1 MNIVN
6 PFHKEGD
13 GPLHRNQPATSYNHN
28 QDEFAV
34 ELIRRWYDYWRERPG
49 TGERVSSGG
58 AKLSF
63 LIAIPIIVVRKIIVV
78 VV

>member
-1 MNIVN
+1 M
-6 PFHKEGD
+6 
-13 GPLHRNQPATSYNHN
+13 HRNQPATSYNHN

-49 TGERVSSGG
+49 TGNELVPVEQ
-58 AKLSF
+58 KLSF